1 MLFYSYQDIGGVAH
15 PGMFNFLDANIKTLS
30 LPALPFSIAM
40 PALSLLLVFR
50 TNTAYFR
57 WNEARTLW
65 GGLINNCRNVVRQA
79 NTFFPDTPVGH
90 GNGYD
95 RGMTDRPGPRALCC
109 QLRLIRLPS

>member
-1 MLFYSYQDIGGVAH
+1 MLIYQYQDFGGVMH
-15 PGMFNFLDANIKTLS
+15 PGPLNALVGSSIKSLS

-65 GGLINNCRNVVRQA
+65 GGVVNICRNIARQVSA
-79 NTFFPDTPVGH
+79 FPPEDPRSARIRDVTVGMVAAFAKALR
-90 GNGYD
+90 NFL
-95 RGMTDRPGPRALCC
+95 RG
-109 QLRLIRLPS
+109 